1 MFNPSF
7 SYLDMW
13 NEIILTV
20 LMSLSTTLGS
30 ESFLCQFLL
39 ISLLI
44 VSFIFLIFFFF
55 CMMVVFY
62 WMLGIMDS
70 TLSSARYILFLD
82 LFLRFF
88 FLG

>member
-30 ESFLCQFLL
+30 ESFFM
-39 ISLLI
+39 S
-44 VSFIFLIFFFF
+44 VSIDFSPH
-55 CMMVVFY
+55 CEFY
-62 WMLGIMDS
+62 FPD
-70 TLSSARYILFLD
+70 
-82 LFLRFF
+82 F
-88 FLG
+88 FLHDGSFL